1 MAHSGESLRRR
12 PLADPIFA
20 PAATIEA
27 DKGAAALGTAA
38 SIGALFSAAACCVL
52 PLGLAAA
59 GLGAGGLAALVPFH
73 WPLTIAAIIAIAA
86 AWLLYLRKKR
96 ACSRDTDCTTSPPS
110 RATLLMLCLSTL
122 FVIVSASWSFIEA
135 PLMRLLGGA

>member
-1 MAHSGESLRRR
+1 M
-12 PLADPIFA
+12 
-20 PAATIEA
+20 EA
-27 DKGAAALGTAA
+27 DRGVAALGTAA
-38 SIGALFSAAACCVL
+38 SFGALFSAAACCVL
-52 PLGLAAA
+52 PLALGAV

-73 WPLTIAAIIAIAA
+73 WPLTIAASVAVAA

-96 ACSRDTDCTTSPPS
+96 ACARGAACMTAPPS

-122 FVIVSASWSFIEA
+122 FVTVSAFWSFIEA